1 MRVRRAT
8 STDLDQVGSLLAA
21 EDLPDI
27 PSALPLAN
35 LLVASDGPA
44 VLGAMALDVRGLRG
58 LLHSAVVGPD
68 QRRQGVGTSL
78 LHSLLARAHELSLRK
93 LYLIP
98 GDASEFFSR
107 FGFKP
112 LDPAAL
118 PSEFRS
124 LLDPKQQ
131 GADKAAVLCADL
143 ASISV

>member
-8 STDLDQVGSLLAA
+8 ATDLDQVSSLLAA
-21 EDLPDI
+21 AELPDI

-35 LLVASDGPA
+35 VLVASEGSA
-44 VLGAMALDVRGLRG
+44 VLGAMALEVRGLRG
-58 LLHSAVVGPD
+58 VLRSAVVAPD
-68 QRRQGVGTSL
+68 HRRQGVGTSL
-78 LHSLLARAHELSLRK
+78 LHSLLSRAHELSLRQ

-107 FGFKP
+107 FGFEP

-118 PSEFRS
+118 PSEIRS
-124 LLDPKQQ
+124 LLNLKEE

-143 ASISV
+143 ASICV